1 MTLLYDFKGVWAEL
15 EVFAYCG
22 FCATKWL
29 NIATCI
35 HPMEV
40 FTECKFISQWKKKIG
55 DSSWHP
61 RDRGCPFNMG
71 SAWYRFHCKTII
83 IVLLAIAFVAGIKWG
98 GGGVNREWG
107 GRGWRVGVV
116 TQKCGPNR
124 LWRMRTFLTLT
135 FDSHIY
141 SLRYKVVFDIIIR
154 LLLLKPRD

>member
-1 MTLLYDFKGVWAEL
+1 MGE
-15 EVFAYCG
+15 G
-22 FCATKWL
+22 RG
-29 NIATCI
+29 
-35 HPMEV
+35 
-40 FTECKFISQWKKKIG
+40 G
-55 DSSWHP
+55 D
-61 RDRGCPFNMG
+61 
-71 SAWYRFHCKTII
+71 K
-83 IVLLAIAFVAGIKWG
+83 
-98 GGGVNREWG
+98 VNREWG

>member
-29 NIATCI
+29 NIAACI

-98 GGGVNREWG
+98 GGGKQ
-107 GRGWRVGVV
+107 RVGRERLESGSGHTKMWSKQTVGNENIFNIDIWFTYLQFKVQSSVWYNYQV
-116 TQKCGPNR
+116 T
-124 LWRMRTFLTLT
+124 TFET
-135 FDSHIY
+135 
-141 SLRYKVVFDIIIR
+141 
-154 LLLLKPRD
+154 